1 MTDYWGYHLILDAA
15 GCDHDLISSGE
26 NITAFAKQLVKDIDM
41 VPYGEPQV
49 VNFGSGN
56 KAGYMKTVQER
67 VIVKPLDKETL
78 SSGGIIIP
86 DSAAE
91 RPTRGRVVAVGK
103 GRITKKGVTI
113 DPEIKVGDIVM
124 YSKYNG
130 QVMNLDEGYH
140 LLIKYSDVLCIV
152 EE

>member
-1 MTDYWGYHLILDAA
+1 M
-15 GCDHDLISSGE
+15 
-26 NITAFAKQLVKDIDM
+26 N
-41 VPYGEPQV
+41 
-49 VNFGSGN
+49 
-56 KAGYMKTVQER
+56 MKTVQER